1 MNNMITIEYD
11 ISSIDEAEKDF
22 FKDMLSYVSEHIVNY
37 EFDDNSVSIDIKSEK
52 YYDDVMQNISQ
63 LRLMIDGEDFEQDEE
78 LETKV
83 IFDASNVK
91 PINKEPI
98 FDKLIESQSVILVS
112 PGVYAYSDLVWK
124 ICEYFLKKVKD
135 FLQTEFTDYR
145 EIQFPILFPI
155 DKFNQGGY
163 FEKFPHH
170 IMFQAVLK
178 NDINTI
184 KEFSKSGV
192 NENFLSNIEPPK
204 SVLIN
209 ASCVPVYPMLANS
222 KYENQKAA
230 KVFFVTGKCFRNEG
244 ANVEEL
250 SRLNEFTVSEI
261 VFFGTDELIRDG
273 IDKAK
278 KLWEFWVN
286 IFNLNCKIE
295 TANDSFFAGNYKK
308 LKFFQLIGNA
318 KKEFKCLLPHSN
330 KYIAT
335 SSANYHRTQFT
346 KRYNIKSDKGY
357 CHSGCIGFGIERLT
371 YALLCQKGIDLDKWD
386 QATIDEVSK
395 YVSLKK

>member
-1 MNNMITIEYD
+1 MITIDYD
-11 ISSIDEAEKDF
+11 ISSINDADKDF
-22 FKDMLSYVSEHIVNY
+22 FKDMLSYVSEHVVNY
-37 EFDDNSVSIDIKSEK
+37 EFDDNRVTIDIKSVK
-52 YYDDVMQNISQ
+52 YYDDVMQSISQ
-63 LRLMIDGEDFEQDEE
+63 LHQMINREDFEQDEE

-83 IFDASNVK
+83 LFDASNVQ
-91 PINKEPI
+91 PINQEPI
-98 FDKLIESQSVILVS
+98 FDKLIESQSVILIR
-112 PGVYAYSDLVWK
+112 PGVYAYSDLVLK
-124 ICEYFLKKVKD
+124 ICEYFIRKVKD

-145 EIQFPILFPI
+145 EIQFPILYPI
-155 DKFNQGGY
+155 DKFKQGGY

-184 KEFSKSGV
+184 KEFSKFGV

-204 SVLIN
+204 SVLKN
-209 ASCVPVYPMLANS
+209 AACVPVYPMLSNN

-230 KVFFVTGKCFRNEG
+230 KVFFMTEKCFRNEG

-250 SRLNEFTVSEI
+250 SRLNEFTVSDI
-261 VFFGTDELIRDG
+261 VFIGTDELIRDG

-278 KLWEFWVN
+278 KLWEFWIN
-286 IFNLNCKIE
+286 IFNLNCKVE

-308 LKFFQLIGNA
+308 LKFFQLMGDA
-318 KKEFKCLLPHSN
+318 KEEFKWLLPHSN

-346 KRYNIKSDKGY
+346 KKYNIESDKGY
-357 CHSGCIGFGIERLT
+357 CHSACIGFGIERLA

-395 YVSLKK
+395 HVELK